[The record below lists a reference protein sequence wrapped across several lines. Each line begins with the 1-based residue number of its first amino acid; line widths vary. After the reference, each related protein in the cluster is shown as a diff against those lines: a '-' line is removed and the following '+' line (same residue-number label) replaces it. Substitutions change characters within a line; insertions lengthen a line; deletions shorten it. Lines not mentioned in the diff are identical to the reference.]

1 MMNNNTTTKA
11 ESSMTNQNDTQYRLS
26 KAGRSRLMGAV
37 LIAMSV
43 GMAVKAVAGEKGWDY
58 KAGIAVLSESVYIG
72 SDETYVAP
80 TPTFRAS
87 YDAGA
92 LSYFI
97 SLPLECV
104 GATYQSEQHNL
115 IGSLTLNFG
124 GQRDPDEY
132 SVIGIAVDH
141 SDKTRSFLEGS
152 PEVETPVEIT
162 ATLQRPMNIGIVGAS
177 LAYHPTSVEYAQ
189 GGIDDKV
196 EHGLLFSLSYMKQLP
211 VTERLSISGMFSMEF
226 MDDRYA
232 EAWYG
237 VERETASLDTFQA
250 KAGLRDA
257 QIAIHASYNIS
268 ERVALS
274 LYGANMVL
282 LGDAEDSP
290 YTVEQ
295 NQQTFLA
302 ELVYRF

>member
-1 MMNNNTTTKA
+1 MNNNTTMKA
-11 ESSMTNQNDTQYRLS
+11 ESSMTNPNDTQYRLS
-26 KAGRSRLMGAV
+26 KAGRSRFMVAV
-37 LIAMSV
+37 LVAMSA
-43 GMAVKAVAGEKGWDY
+43 GMALEALAGEKGWDY
-58 KAGIAVLSESVYIG
+58 TAGIAVLSESVYVG
-72 SDETYVAP
+72 SDETYAAP

-97 SLPLECV
+97 SLPLEGV
-104 GATYQSEQHNL
+104 GVTYQSEQHNVTGGL
-115 IGSLTLNFG
+115 MLNFG
-124 GQRDPDEY
+124 GQRAPDEY
-132 SVIGIAVDH
+132 SVIGIPVDH
-141 SDKTRSFLEGS
+141 SDKTRAFLEGS
-152 PEVETPVEIT
+152 PEVETPVEIA

-177 LAYHPTSVEYAQ
+177 LAYHPTTVEYAQ

-196 EHGLLFSLSYMKQLP
+196 KHGLLASLSYMKQIP
-211 VTERLSISGMFSMEF
+211 VTERLSISGIFSMEF

-232 EAWYG
+232 EAWYS
-237 VERETASLDTFQA
+237 VEHETTALDAFQA

-257 QIAIHASYNIS
+257 EIAIHASYNIS

-302 ELVYRF
+302 ELTYRF

>member
-1 MMNNNTTTKA
+1 MKNRKTTTKS
-11 ESSMTNQNDTQYRLS
+11 ENSMTSVNDTQYRFF
-26 KAGRSRLMGAV
+26 KARSCFIAATL
-37 LIAMSV
+37 LAMST
-43 GMAVKAVAGEKGWDY
+43 AIPPSTATDEKGWDY
-58 KAGIAVLSESVYIG
+58 TAGIAVLSESVYVG
-72 SDETYVAP
+72 ADETYVAP

-87 YDAGA
+87 YNAGA

-97 SLPLECV
+97 SLPLEGV
-104 GATYQSEQHNL
+104 GVTYQSEQHNV

-132 SVIGIAVDH
+132 SVIGIPVDH
-141 SDKTRSFLEGS
+141 SDKTRAFLKGS
-152 PEVETPVEIT
+152 PEVETPVEIA
-162 ATLQRPMNIGIVGAS
+162 ATLLRPMNIGIVGAS

-196 EHGLLFSLSYMKQLP
+196 KHGLLVSLSYMKQLP
-211 VTERLSISGMFSMEF
+211 VTKRLSISGMFSMEF

-237 VERETASLDTFQA
+237 VERGTASLDTFQA

-282 LGDAEDSP
+282 LGDAQDSP

-295 NQQTFLA
+295 NQRTFLA